1 MLLYLEAIF
10 PMVFVEQKRGWSA
23 IQGPF
28 PTFLRIQDVAR
39 RVMEFLLDLEAG
51 RIRRERAEIRR
62 LLSSVQQRWGER
74 RAVLEERAGRLMRL
88 RGIPTAP
95 AAEFAHAPEVSIEVL
110 ESDEWHPIDTVIDTT
125 AGQLRELEAR
135 ETPTAEAAVPEVEE
149 RLAFV
154 RARVD
159 QLTAALEALRSEY
172 SAQLQDHRAIES
184 RLASL
189 EVDLKRN
196 QDALKLR
203 GLGSELGQASG
214 ENVCPTCHQSVT
226 SELLPII
233 TSAGMALDENIL
245 FVKSQIELYRTALFS
260 STEKT
265 KELSARFH
273 SAQQELRERQY
284 EIRGLRQAL
293 VQPSFSPSHA
303 IIEEIV
309 RRRSF
314 LDQLRSVQ
322 EAVDGLMD
330 ELRALATEWVGLQD
344 RLRRLSTDDLTP
356 GDIEKVNDLQATIQ
370 SHLGL
375 FRSFQPSE
383 IELSRDNFR
392 PLVRTWENDE
402 FIEKEINF
410 EISASDAIR
419 LKWAY
424 YLAMLSLSQRAS
436 TNHCGLIIFDEPGQQ
451 EIEPPSLQALINWAG
466 QNLRDDQQVII
477 ATSESLDSLRQ
488 GLRDAGANVI
498 TFEGF
503 ILQPLT

>member
-1 MLLYLEAIF
+1 
-10 PMVFVEQKRGWSA
+10 
-23 IQGPF
+23 
-28 PTFLRIQDVAR
+28 
-39 RVMEFLLDLEAG
+39 MEFLLDLEAG

-62 LLSSVQQRWGER
+62 LLSSTQQRWGER
-74 RAVLEERAGRLMRL
+74 RAVLEERAGRLIRL

-95 AAEFAHAPEVSIEVL
+95 TAEFAHAPEVTIEVL
-110 ESDEWHPIDTVIDTT
+110 ESDEWRPIDTVIDTT

-135 ETPTAEAAVPEVEE
+135 ETPTAEAAAPEIEE

-154 RARVD
+154 RARAD
-159 QLTAALEALRSEY
+159 QLTAALEALRNEY

-184 RLASL
+184 RLAAL
-189 EVDLKRN
+189 EADLKRN
-196 QDALKLR
+196 QDSLKLR
-203 GLGSELGQASG
+203 GLGSELGQALS

-226 SELLPII
+226 SELLPIA

-245 FVKSQIELYRTALFS
+245 FVKSQIELYRSALHS
-260 STEKT
+260 SIEKT

-273 SAQQELRERQY
+273 SGQQELRERQH
-284 EIRGLRQAL
+284 EIRELRQAL
-293 VQPSFSPSHA
+293 VQPSFSPSRA

-314 LDQLRSVQ
+314 FDHLRSVQ

-330 ELRALATEWVGLQD
+330 ELRVLANEWAGLQD

-370 SHLGL
+370 SHLGRYA

-392 PLVRTWENDE
+392 PLVRTWEDDE

-424 YLAMLSLSQRAS
+424 YLGMLSLSQRTS

-451 EIEPPSLQALINWAG
+451 EIEAPSLQALINWAG
-466 QNLRDDQQVII
+466 RNLRDDQQVII

-488 GLRDAGANVI
+488 GLRDAPANVI